1 MPSSSEAAFCHAIVS
16 GRGICIVEHTRT
28 VRSTRHCED
37 VELDVTDPTLD
48 GTTPV
53 PYQDYRILVRRHDDL
68 REVDL
73 TDHLRR
79 WAVTDK
85 KITLEVS
92 HRFLT
97 RELGVF
103 GFDFFKDRLVVRSHG
118 VLMDQVYASVWYCRE
133 ARLTDSWRFEANR
146 VLDGGIV
153 GREAGPS

>member
-1 MPSSSEAAFCHAIVS
+1 
-16 GRGICIVEHTRT
+16 
-28 VRSTRHCED
+28 
-37 VELDVTDPTLD
+37 LDVTDPIPD
-48 GTTPV
+48 AAVPV
-53 PYQDYRILVRRHDDL
+53 HLTDYRILVRRHDDL
-68 REVDL
+68 HEVDL

-79 WAVTDK
+79 WAVTDQ

-97 RELGVF
+97 RELGVP

-146 VLDGGIV
+146 VLDGGIF
-153 GREAGPS
+153 GRELGPS